1 MKENTKRIIKDAN
14 KLIEN
19 PAASRDEL
27 KTVLAALT
35 AQIKVETPWWVILL
49 KTIAYAIGLILA
61 GIGTGTAAACSGL
74 FY

>member
-1 MKENTKRIIKDAN
+1 MKENTQRIIKDAN

-19 PAASRDEL
+19 PAASRAEL

-61 GIGTGTAAACSGL
+61 GLGTGTAAACSGL

>member
-1 MKENTKRIIKDAN
+1 MKEHTQRIINDAN

-61 GIGTGTAAACSGL
+61 GLGTGTAAACSGL